1 MKTRPRF
8 AAGLAALLLIAGCY
22 GRTSEKPAQII
33 YRFDDHRY
41 LELVGYYCQG
51 ALNYVDTKLGI
62 KSEVQSQFY
71 QAFGEKLIHP
81 SERYLVI
88 PHWDARA
95 LAVSKDY
102 GQTWQ
107 TAPISGDYA
116 PSSKEAK
123 SLTVVNDRGYFLTK
137 DGRLYVSSAPFDDPR
152 ILPGGPG
159 IDYFVEGERG
169 TITPQSPGRA
179 WGREFLSKDG
189 LKGSTM
195 ELHSNWDDFPQKVP
209 EVINYQ
215 GWDHMKC
222 NPSLGLEVK

>member
-1 MKTRPRF
+1 MKKHPRI

-22 GRTSEKPAQII
+22 GRTTEKPAQII

-41 LELVGYYCQG
+41 LEIVGFYCQG
-51 ALNYVDTKLGI
+51 ALNYVDTKRGM
-62 KSEVQSQFY
+62 KSEIASQFY
-71 QAFGEKLIHP
+71 RAFSEKYIHP
-81 SERYLVI
+81 SERYIVI
-88 PHWDARA
+88 PDWDGGAFI
-95 LAVSKDY
+95 VSKDY

-169 TITPQSPGRA
+169 TITPQSSGRA

-209 EVINYQ
+209 DVINYQ

-222 NPSLGLEVK
+222 NPALGLEEK

>member
-1 MKTRPRF
+1 MKTHPRI
-8 AAGLAALLLIAGCY
+8 AAGLAALLLVAGFY

-51 ALNYVDTKLGI
+51 ALNYVDTKRGI
-62 KSEVQSQFY
+62 KSELYSQFY
-71 QAFGEKLIHP
+71 QAFGSKFIHP
-81 SERYLVI
+81 SDKYIAI
-88 PHWDARA
+88 PSWEVGGFT
-95 LAVSKDY
+95 VSKDY

-107 TAPISGDYA
+107 VAPISDGR
-116 PSSKEAK
+116 PNRKEVI
-123 SLTVVNDRGYFLTK
+123 SFTVVNNRGYMLAK
-137 DGRLYVSSAPFDDPR
+137 DGRLFVSSAPFDDPR

-169 TITPQSPGRA
+169 TIRPQSPGRA
-179 WGREFLSKDG
+179 WGMEFLSKEV

-195 ELHSNWDDFPQKVP
+195 ELHSNWDNFPKKVP
-209 EVINYQ
+209 EVKNYQ

-222 NPSLGLEVK
+222 NPGLGLEEK

>member
-1 MKTRPRF
+1 MKTRPRI
-8 AAGLAALLLIAGCY
+8 AAGLAALLLLAGCY

-41 LELVGYYCQG
+41 LELVGFYCQG
-51 ALNYVDTKLGI
+51 ALNYVDTKRGI

-107 TAPISGDYA
+107 TASISGNYF
-116 PSSKEAK
+116 PSSKEAE
-123 SLTVVNDRGYFLTK
+123 SITVVNDRGYLLTK
-137 DGRLYVSSAPFDDPR
+137 DGRLYVSSAPFDDLR
-152 ILPGGPG
+152 VMPGGAG
-159 IDYFVEGERG
+159 IHYNIDGENHS
-169 TITPQSPGRA
+169 ITPQFPGRS
-179 WGREFLSKDG
+179 WGMEFIKQKDIPN
-189 LKGSTM
+189 LTIKYY
-195 ELHSNWDDFPQKVP
+195 SNWQDFPQKVP
-209 EVINYQ
+209 EVKNYQ

-222 NPSLGLEVK
+222 NPGLGLEDK